1 MCVRVLFELRNGLLF
16 FAILGIFTQ
25 NILRFYAY
33 LLKNIL
39 RFYAYLPK
47 NILRFYAYLPKNIL
61 RFQRNA
67 AFANKLERNK
77 LLRRRNNLFSKH
89 VKTLRF

>member
-1 MCVRVLFELRNGLLF
+1 MYVRVLFEQRNRLLF
-16 FAILGIFTQ
+16 FAILRIFTQ

-39 RFYAYLPK
+39 RFYAYLSK

-61 RFQRNA
+61 RFQRKSTTFA
-67 AFANKLERNK
+67 AK
-77 LLRRRNNLFSKH
+77 FS
-89 VKTLRF
+89 VP